1 MNFKLKYDK
10 KSRCT
15 LIIDGNWLLVSR
27 LAILKREFDSV
38 DELFPILKKNMMKS
52 IVLILNQIKSID
64 NIIFVSDGGSWRK
77 HLATPTALLKTTSEC
92 NYKGTRNRN
101 DGFDWDK
108 LFKKYNE
115 FIEELYSIGGI
126 NIYNA
131 HNIEGDDWCWYL
143 SNALYK
149 DGTNCIIL
157 SADKDL
163 TQLVKFNPLT
173 YNFVLTY
180 YKVKS
185 SKHIIT
191 YDKKFDEYKDN
202 ISISFFLDRNKLNNF
217 DCLKECLDIS
227 TEQRSIDP
235 KDVINSKI
243 FIGDV
248 SDNVL
253 PVLYSTSASKT
264 YKLSKKS
271 IDLRLNF
278 ESDEAIKVYVENLI
292 KTNSKYSKF
301 DPQMVVEHALYN
313 RKLVYLSESEYPK
326 EILHKMEEFSYYSCS
341 KDVSKEIS
349 YLDAQTNQVTNFLD
363 SL

>member
-1 MNFKLKYDK
+1 MKFKLNYDK

-15 LIIDGNWLLVSR
+15 LIIDGNWLLISR
-27 LAILKREFDSV
+27 LAILKGKFDSV
-38 DELFPILKKNMMKS
+38 DELFPILKKNMLKS
-52 IVLILNQIKSID
+52 IVSILNQIKSID

-77 HLATPTALLKTTSEC
+77 HLSLPATLLKRTSEH
-92 NYKGTRNRN
+92 NYKGTRSKD
-101 DGFDWDK
+101 DGFDWDR
-108 LFKKYNE
+108 LFKKYSE

-126 NIYNA
+126 NVYSA
-131 HNIEGDDWCWYL
+131 HGVEGDDWCWYL
-143 SNALYK
+143 SNALYE

-185 SKHIIT
+185 TKHIIT
-191 YDKKFDEYKDN
+191 YDKKLDEYKDN

-217 DCLKECLDIS
+217 DSFKECLNIS
-227 TEQRSIDP
+227 TELRPIDP
-235 KDVINSKI
+235 KEVIINKI
-243 FIGDV
+243 FIGDI

-253 PVLYSTSASKT
+253 PVLYSTSKSKT

-271 IDLRLNF
+271 IDLNLNF
-278 ESDEAIKVYVENLI
+278 ESDEAISEYVENLI
-292 KTNSKYSKF
+292 KTNSKYSEF
-301 DPQMVVEHALYN
+301 DPQVVTEHALYN
-313 RKLVYLSESEYPK
+313 RKLVYLSELEYPE
-326 EILHKMEEFSYYSCS
+326 EILGKMEEFSYYSCS

-349 YLDAQTNQVTNFLD
+349 YLEAQTNQTTDFLD

>member
-1 MNFKLKYDK
+1 MDFKLNYDK

-15 LIIDGNWLLVSR
+15 LIIDGNWLLISR
-27 LAILKREFDSV
+27 LAILKGKFDSV
-38 DELFPILKKNMMKS
+38 DELFPFLKKNMIKS
-52 IVLILNQIKSID
+52 IALILNQIKSID

-77 HLATPTALLKTTSEC
+77 HLNLPTTLLNTTSER
-92 NYKGTRNRN
+92 NYKGTRDRN

-108 LFKKYNE
+108 LFKNYNE
-115 FIEELYSIGGI
+115 FIEELYSIAGI
-126 NIYNA
+126 NVYSA

-191 YDKKFDEYKDN
+191 YDEKFDEYKDN
-202 ISISFFLDRNKLNNF
+202 ISISFFLDRTKLENF
-217 DCLKECLDIS
+217 DCIKECLNIS
-227 TEQRSIDP
+227 TELRSINP
-235 KDVINSKI
+235 KEVIISKI

-253 PVLYSTSASKT
+253 PVLYSTSNSKT
-264 YKLSKKS
+264 YKLNKKS
-271 IDLRLNF
+271 IDFNLNF
-278 ESDEAIKVYVENLI
+278 ESDEAVKEYVETAI

-301 DPQMVVEHALYN
+301 DSQMVTEHALYN
-313 RKLVYLSESEYPK
+313 RKLVYLSESEYPE
-326 EILHKMEEFSYYSCS
+326 EILNTMEKFSYYSCS
-341 KDVSKEIS
+341 KDVSKEMA
-349 YLDAQTNQVTNFLD
+349 YLDSQMNQVTDFLD